1 MKKISTVQVFGNEIL
16 KEQQLTIGVDLGD
29 RCSFYCVLD
38 EAGKII
44 LEQKVSTTPEAIKQ
58 TFGKIPRSLM
68 ALETGTHSPWVSRLL
83 TELGH
88 EVIVAHAQK
97 VELITKSNRKD
108 DRHDARTLARLARI
122 DPELLGPVRHR
133 SAQAQI
139 HLTVIR
145 ARAELVSA
153 RTALVNAARGLV
165 KSYGQRLPKCGTQ
178 QVSREL
184 AAGLH
189 AELREVLEPLLK
201 EVESLNERIQEY
213 DVRMEKIAKE
223 SYPHVELLK
232 QVKGVGTQIAL
243 TYVLT
248 LDDPHRFPK
257 SREVGCFLGL
267 CPGRRDSGE
276 SQPQMNISKE
286 GDRYLRT
293 MLVQGAH
300 YILGPFGEDSDLR
313 RWGLKLAARGGKSAK
328 KRAVVAVARKLAVL
342 LHRLWVSGE
351 VYEPL
356 RNSQKAMRAAA

>member
-1 MKKISTVQVFGNEIL
+1 MKKISTVQELGNEIL
-16 KEQQLTIGVDLGD
+16 KEQKQTIGVDLGD
-29 RCSFYCVLD
+29 RWSFYCVLD

-44 LEQKVSTTPEAIKQ
+44 LEQKVATTPEAMQQ
-58 TFGKIPRSLM
+58 TFAKIPRSLI
-68 ALETGTHSPWVSRLL
+68 ALETGTHSPWASRLL

-88 EVIVAHAQK
+88 EVLVAHAQK
-97 VELITKSNRKD
+97 VELITQSNRKD

-122 DPELLGPVRHR
+122 DPELWGPVRQR

-165 KSYGQRLPKCGTQ
+165 KSYGERLPKCGTYPVNEKLAEA
-178 QVSREL
+178 VS
-184 AAGLH
+184 
-189 AELREVLEPLLK
+189 AELRDVLAPLLR
-201 EVESLNERIQEY
+201 EVESLNEQIKEY
-213 DVRMEKIAKE
+213 DERMEKIAQE
-223 SYPHVELLK
+223 AYPEVYLLK

-248 LDDPHRFPK
+248 IEDPYRFEK

-267 CPGRRDSGE
+267 KPGRRNSGKSE
-276 SQPQMNISKE
+276 PQKKISKE

-293 MLVQGAH
+293 RMVQGAH

-313 RWGLKLAARGGKSAK
+313 RWGLNLAERGGKNAK

-342 LHRLWVSGE
+342 LHRLWVGGE

-356 RNSQKAMRAAA
+356 RNSQKAMRAVA